1 MDYGIILLMF
11 IPLIFDGSYPKT
23 FSTFFDEDITVPNLV
38 LSTVISITQD
48 LEEYIDFSAEFL

>member
-1 MDYGIILLMF
+1 MPF
-11 IPLIFDGSYPKT
+11 IFDGSYPKT
-23 FSTFFDEDITVPNLV
+23 FSTFFEEDMTVPNLV